1 MPKYSP
7 KMYFFRSHAYKCH
20 PIQQHISACFFRS
33 RSWADLSTRPLFEF
47 WWFEV
52 LKRVHL
58 PSAPRFLDFDSL
70 QREDVFIDRLSQT
83 NSKQSEAPTYGVL
96 RYFSNSSHAKS
107 GRKRSKNWFACA
119 EIWLIVFLSL
129 PWLKYDLSTRPLF
142 EFWWFEV
149 LKRVHLPSAPRFLDF
164 DSLQREDVFIDRL
177 SQTNSKQSEAPTY
190 GVLRYFSNSSHA
202 KSGRKRSKNWFACAE
217 IWLIVFL
224 SLPWL
229 KYGMS

>member
-1 MPKYSP
+1 MPNYSP

-52 LKRVHL
+52 LKRVYL

-107 GRKRSKNWFACA
+107 GRKRSKKLVCVRRNLTDSILKSAVIKIRNVVRRLKYWVRDPAFINRIMTVLLFLYFYACA
-119 EIWLIVFLSL
+119 
-129 PWLKYDLSTRPLF
+129 YYNYGG
-142 EFWWFEV
+142 EF
-149 LKRVHLPSAPRFLDF
+149 
-164 DSLQREDVFIDRL
+164 
-177 SQTNSKQSEAPTY
+177 
-190 GVLRYFSNSSHA
+190 
-202 KSGRKRSKNWFACAE
+202 C
-217 IWLIVFL
+217 
-224 SLPWL
+224 
-229 KYGMS
+229 